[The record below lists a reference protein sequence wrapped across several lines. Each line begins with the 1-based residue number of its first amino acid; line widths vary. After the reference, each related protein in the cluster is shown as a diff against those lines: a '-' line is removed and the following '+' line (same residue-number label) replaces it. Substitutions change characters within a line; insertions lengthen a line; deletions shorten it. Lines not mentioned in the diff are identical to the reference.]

1 MPLPFILA
9 GAAIVAG
16 GYGVKKGIDAKDDFD
31 TAKRVNRRAQSMFD
45 EAKSEL
51 EEERELTQKAMENL
65 GQAKYKIYNESI
77 IPFVDVFSKIK
88 NVSFEDNNLDD
99 ATNLPVMS
107 AGELARM
114 KSSVL
119 AIKGVLSGGITALGS
134 GGLAG
139 LAAYGG
145 VGVLGTA
152 STGTAIG
159 TLSGAAATNATL
171 AWLGGGSLAAGGY
184 GMAGGMMVLGG
195 VVAGPV
201 LAVGGMMMASKAEAA
216 KEDAYGNLD
225 KAELASEQMKEARV
239 AASGIRL
246 RFEEITKVLR
256 SLELRFQPLL
266 QSLNE
271 LVESNTNYSTY
282 SEEDRKGVMIAASTA
297 KVLKNL
303 LEAPIIDKE
312 GTLTPESRKVLEET
326 KKIIA

>member
-31 TAKRVNRRAQSMFD
+31 TAKSINRRAQVMFD
-45 EAKSEL
+45 EAKSDL
-51 EEERELTQKAMENL
+51 ENERESTQKAMEDL
-65 GQAKYKIYNESI
+65 GRVKYKIYDESI
-77 IPFVDVFSKIK
+77 IPFVDAFSKIK
-88 NVSFEDNNLDD
+88 NISFDDSSLND
-99 ATNLPVMS
+99 ATNLPVVS
-107 AGELARM
+107 AEELARM
-114 KSSVL
+114 KTSVL
-119 AIKGVLSGGITALGS
+119 DIKGVLSDGITALGS

-216 KEDAYGNLD
+216 KEDAYANLD
-225 KAELASEQMKEARV
+225 KAELASEQMKEAMV

-246 RFEEITKVLR
+246 RFEEIAKVLC
-256 SLELRFQPLL
+256 SLDLRFQPLL
-266 QSLNE
+266 KSFNE

-282 SEEDRKGVMIAASTA
+282 SEEDRKGVMIVASTA

-303 LEAPIIDKE
+303 LEAPIIDQE
-312 GTLTPESRKVLEET
+312 GTLTPESRTVLEDT

>member
-31 TAKRVNRRAQSMFD
+31 TAKSINRRAQVMFD
-45 EAKSEL
+45 EAKSDL
-51 EEERELTQKAMENL
+51 ENERESTQKAMEDL
-65 GQAKYKIYNESI
+65 GRVKYKIYDESI
-77 IPFVDVFSKIK
+77 IPFVDAFSKIK
-88 NVSFEDNNLDD
+88 NISFDDGSLDD
-99 ATNLPVMS
+99 ATKLPVVS
-107 AGELARM
+107 AEELARM
-114 KSSVL
+114 RTSVL
-119 AIKGVLSGGITALGS
+119 DIKGVLSDGITALGS

-216 KEDAYGNLD
+216 KEDAYANLD
-225 KAELASEQMKEARV
+225 KAELASEQMKEAMV

-246 RFEEITKVLR
+246 RFEEIAKVLC
-256 SLELRFQPLL
+256 SLDLRFQPLL
-266 QSLNE
+266 KSFNE

-282 SEEDRKGVMIAASTA
+282 SEEDRKGVMIVASTA

-303 LEAPIIDKE
+303 LEAPIIDQE
-312 GTLTPESRKVLEET
+312 GTLTPESRTVLEDT

>member
-31 TAKRVNRRAQSMFD
+31 TAKSINRRAQVMFD
-45 EAKSEL
+45 EAKSDL
-51 EEERELTQKAMENL
+51 ENERESTQKAMEDL
-65 GQAKYKIYNESI
+65 GRVKYKIYDESI
-77 IPFVDVFSKIK
+77 IPFVDAFSKIK
-88 NVSFEDNNLDD
+88 NISFDDSSLDD
-99 ATNLPVMS
+99 ATNLPVVS
-107 AGELARM
+107 AEELARM
-114 KSSVL
+114 RTSVL
-119 AIKGVLSGGITALGS
+119 DIKGVLSDGITALGS

-216 KEDAYGNLD
+216 KEDAYANLD
-225 KAELASEQMKEARV
+225 KAELASEQMKEAMV

-246 RFEEITKVLR
+246 RFEEIAKVLC
-256 SLELRFQPLL
+256 SLDLRFQPLL
-266 QSLNE
+266 KSFNE

-282 SEEDRKGVMIAASTA
+282 SEEDRKGVMIVASTA

-303 LEAPIIDKE
+303 LEAPIIDQE
-312 GTLTPESRKVLEET
+312 GTLTPESRTVLEDT

>member
-45 EAKSEL
+45 KAKSEL

-119 AIKGVLSGGITALGS
+119 EIKGVLSGGITALGS

>member
-31 TAKRVNRRAQSMFD
+31 TAKRINRRAQTMFD

-119 AIKGVLSGGITALGS
+119 KIKGVLSGGITALGS

-303 LEAPIIDKE
+303 LEAPIIDNE
-312 GTLTPESRKVLEET
+312 GTLTPDSRKVLEET

>member
-1 MPLPFILA
+1 
-9 GAAIVAG
+9 
-16 GYGVKKGIDAKDDFD
+16 
-31 TAKRVNRRAQSMFD
+31 MFD

-88 NVSFEDNNLDD
+88 NVSFEDNSLDD
-99 ATNLPVMS
+99 ATNLPAMS

-114 KSSVL
+114 KTSVL
-119 AIKGVLSGGITALGS
+119 EIKGVLSGGITALGS

-303 LEAPIIDKE
+303 LEAPIIDNE
-312 GTLTPESRKVLEET
+312 
-326 KKIIA
+326 

>member
-16 GYGVKKGIDAKDDFD
+16 GYGIKKGLDAKDDFD
-31 TAKRVNRRAQSMFD
+31 TAKTVNHRAQVLFD
-45 EAKSEL
+45 NAKSAL
-51 EEERELTQKAMENL
+51 EVERDSTQKAMEDL
-65 GQAKYKIYNESI
+65 GRVKYRIYDESI
-77 IPFVDVFSKIK
+77 IPFVDTFSKIK
-88 NVSFEDNNLDD
+88 NISFEGNDFDD
-99 ATNLPVMS
+99 TANLPVVS
-107 AGELARM
+107 AGELAKM
-114 KSSVL
+114 QTSILEIKS
-119 AIKGVLSGGITALGS
+119 ILSDGITALGS

-201 LAVGGMMMASKAEAA
+201 LAVGGMIMASKAEAA
-216 KEDAYGNLD
+216 KEDAYSNLD
-225 KAELASEQMKEARV
+225 KARLASEQMKEAKV
-239 AASGIRL
+239 ATSGIRL
-246 RFEEITKVLR
+246 RFDEINKALR

-271 LVESNTNYSTY
+271 LVESNTNYSAY

-303 LEAPIIDKE
+303 LEAPIIDNE

-326 KKIIA
+326 AIIIA

>member
-119 AIKGVLSGGITALGS
+119 EIKGVLSGGITALGS

-303 LEAPIIDKE
+303 LEAPIIDNE

>member
-119 AIKGVLSGGITALGS
+119 EIKGVLSGGITALGS

-282 SEEDRKGVMIAASTA
+282 SEEDCKGVMIAASTA

>member
-119 AIKGVLSGGITALGS
+119 EIKGVLSGGITALGS

-303 LEAPIIDKE
+303 LEAPIIDNE

-326 KKIIA
+326 KKVIA

>member
-31 TAKRVNRRAQSMFD
+31 TAKRINRRAQIMFD

-65 GQAKYKIYNESI
+65 GKAKYKIYNESI

-88 NVSFEDNNLDD
+88 NVSFEDNSLDD
-99 ATNLPVMS
+99 ATNLPAMS
-107 AGELARM
+107 AGELAQM
-114 KSSVL
+114 KTSVL
-119 AIKGVLSGGITALGS
+119 EIKGVLSGGITALGS

-303 LEAPIIDKE
+303 LEAPIIDNE

>member
-31 TAKRVNRRAQSMFD
+31 TAKRVNRRAQSIFD

-65 GQAKYKIYNESI
+65 GEAKYKIYNESI

-119 AIKGVLSGGITALGS
+119 EIKGVLSGGITALGS

-256 SLELRFQPLL
+256 SLELRFQPLR

>member
-107 AGELARM
+107 AGELSRM

-119 AIKGVLSGGITALGS
+119 EIKGVLSGGITALGS

-303 LEAPIIDKE
+303 LEAPIIDKK

>member
-65 GQAKYKIYNESI
+65 GQAKYRIYNESI

-119 AIKGVLSGGITALGS
+119 EIKGVLSGGITALGS

>member
-31 TAKRVNRRAQSMFD
+31 TAKSINRRAQVMFD
-45 EAKSEL
+45 EAKSDL
-51 EEERELTQKAMENL
+51 ENERESTQKAMEDL
-65 GQAKYKIYNESI
+65 GRVKYKIYDESI
-77 IPFVDVFSKIK
+77 IPFVDAFSKIK
-88 NVSFEDNNLDD
+88 NISFDDSSLDD
-99 ATNLPVMS
+99 ATNLPVVS
-107 AGELARM
+107 AEELARM
-114 KSSVL
+114 KTSVL
-119 AIKGVLSGGITALGS
+119 DIKGVLSDGITALGS

-216 KEDAYGNLD
+216 KEDAYANLD
-225 KAELASEQMKEARV
+225 KAELASEQMKEAMV

-246 RFEEITKVLR
+246 RFEEIAKVLC
-256 SLELRFQPLL
+256 SLDLRFQPLL
-266 QSLNE
+266 KSFNE

-282 SEEDRKGVMIAASTA
+282 SEEDRKGVMIVASTA

-303 LEAPIIDKE
+303 LEAPIIDQE
-312 GTLTPESRKVLEET
+312 GTLTPESRTVLEDT

>member
-1 MPLPFILA
+1 MPLPLILA
-9 GAAIVAG
+9 GAAILAG

-31 TAKRVNRRAQSMFD
+31 TAKRINRRAQTMYD

-51 EEERELTQKAMENL
+51 EDERELTQKAMENL
-65 GQAKYKIYNESI
+65 GQAKYNIYNESI

-88 NVSFEDNNLDD
+88 NISFNDNILSD
-99 ATNLPVMS
+99 ATNLPAMS

-114 KSSVL
+114 KTSVL
-119 AIKGVLSGGITALGS
+119 EIKSVLSGGITALGS

-246 RFEEITKVLR
+246 RFDEITKVLC

-266 QSLNE
+266 QSLND

-282 SEEDRKGVMIAASTA
+282 SEEDRKGVMIVASTA

-303 LEAPIIDKE
+303 LEAPIIDNE

-326 KKIIA
+326 KQIIA

>member
-31 TAKRVNRRAQSMFD
+31 TAKSINRRAQVMFD
-45 EAKSEL
+45 EAKSDL
-51 EEERELTQKAMENL
+51 ENERESTQKAMEDL
-65 GQAKYKIYNESI
+65 GRVKYKIYDESI
-77 IPFVDVFSKIK
+77 IPFVDAFSKIK
-88 NVSFEDNNLDD
+88 NISFDDSSLDD
-99 ATNLPVMS
+99 ATNLPVVS
-107 AGELARM
+107 AEELARM
-114 KSSVL
+114 RTSVL
-119 AIKGVLSGGITALGS
+119 DIKGVLSDGITALGS

-216 KEDAYGNLD
+216 KEDSYANLD
-225 KAELASEQMKEARV
+225 KAELASEQMKEAMV

-246 RFEEITKVLR
+246 RFEEIAKVLC
-256 SLELRFQPLL
+256 SLDLRFQPLL
-266 QSLNE
+266 KSFNE

-282 SEEDRKGVMIAASTA
+282 SEEDRKGVMIVASTA

-303 LEAPIIDKE
+303 LEAPIIDQE
-312 GTLTPESRKVLEET
+312 GTLTPESRTVLEDT

>member
-31 TAKRVNRRAQSMFD
+31 TAKSINRRAQVMFD
-45 EAKSEL
+45 EAKSDL
-51 EEERELTQKAMENL
+51 ENERESTQKAMEDL
-65 GQAKYKIYNESI
+65 GRVKYKVYDESI
-77 IPFVDVFSKIK
+77 IPFVDAFSKIK
-88 NVSFEDNNLDD
+88 NISFDDSSLDD
-99 ATNLPVMS
+99 ATNLPVVS
-107 AGELARM
+107 AEELARM
-114 KSSVL
+114 RTSVL
-119 AIKGVLSGGITALGS
+119 DIKGVLSDGITALGS

-216 KEDAYGNLD
+216 KEDAYANLD
-225 KAELASEQMKEARV
+225 KAELASEQMKEAMV

-246 RFEEITKVLR
+246 RFEEIAKVLC
-256 SLELRFQPLL
+256 SLDLRFQPLL
-266 QSLNE
+266 KSFNE

-282 SEEDRKGVMIAASTA
+282 SEEDRKGVMIVASTA

-303 LEAPIIDKE
+303 LEAPIIDQE
-312 GTLTPESRKVLEET
+312 GTLTPESRTVLEDT

>member
-31 TAKRVNRRAQSMFD
+31 TAKSINRRAQVMFD
-45 EAKSEL
+45 EAKSDL
-51 EEERELTQKAMENL
+51 ENERESTQKAMEDL
-65 GQAKYKIYNESI
+65 GRVKYKIYDESI
-77 IPFVDVFSKIK
+77 IPFVDAFSKIK
-88 NVSFEDNNLDD
+88 NISFDDSSLDD
-99 ATNLPVMS
+99 ATNLPVVS
-107 AGELARM
+107 AEELARM
-114 KSSVL
+114 KTSVID
-119 AIKGVLSGGITALGS
+119 IKGVLSDGITALGS

-216 KEDAYGNLD
+216 KEDAYANLD
-225 KAELASEQMKEARV
+225 KAELASEQMKEAMV

-246 RFEEITKVLR
+246 RFEEIAKVLC
-256 SLELRFQPLL
+256 SLDLRFQPLL
-266 QSLNE
+266 KSFNE

-282 SEEDRKGVMIAASTA
+282 SEEDRKGVMIVASTA

-303 LEAPIIDKE
+303 LEAPIIDQE
-312 GTLTPESRKVLEET
+312 GTLTPESRTVLEDT